1 MLKCLY
7 ASKEK
12 IIFVLGVPSISQ
24 KLKTKCLLFK
34 IKCEL
39 LFGFSLD
46 FLNIFNIYSTLWIEP
61 YCAKRLKSPLHL
73 PLLAFEE
80 QLECIRLVG

>member
-1 MLKCLY
+1 MND
-7 ASKEK
+7 
-12 IIFVLGVPSISQ
+12 ISQ
-24 KLKTKCLLFK
+24 KLRQTKCSLFK
-34 IKCEL
+34 INCEL
-39 LFGFSLD
+39 LNGFSER
-46 FLNIFNIYSTLWIEP
+46 FQYIYGTLWIEP